1 MLKYKFFIYILLFIT
16 FVSCRYRQ
24 NVTDKKVSIFYFT
37 GNIDT
42 YRQLECEDIEKFSE
56 NTKYDDTL
64 FVKKYVIEQV
74 SQKIKYAKRDTSRC
88 YTNDS
93 PIIYVDIHGMKLC
106 INAKG
111 NICWI
116 KKHGR
121 YELYKIS
128 DKVAYLLKCNSNYYN
143 NMSMNDLFNDYGIK
157 KYGIPN
163 GYKDINAR
171 KDSKRKESYKILVY
185 FN

>member
-56 NTKYDDTL
+56 
-64 FVKKYVIEQV
+64 
-74 SQKIKYAKRDTSRC
+74 
-88 YTNDS
+88 
-93 PIIYVDIHGMKLC
+93 
-106 INAKG
+106 
-111 NICWI
+111 
-116 KKHGR
+116 
-121 YELYKIS
+121 
-128 DKVAYLLKCNSNYYN
+128 
-143 NMSMNDLFNDYGIK
+143 
-157 KYGIPN
+157 
-163 GYKDINAR
+163 KDINAR

>member
-24 NVTDKKVSIFYFT
+24 NVPEKKVSIFYFT

-93 PIIYVDIHGMKLC
+93 PIIYVDVSGS
-106 INAKG
+106 A
-111 NICWI
+111 
-116 KKHGR
+116 
-121 YELYKIS
+121 
-128 DKVAYLLKCNSNYYN
+128 
-143 NMSMNDLFNDYGIK
+143 F
-157 KYGIPN
+157 IPCPL
-163 GYKDINAR
+163 
-171 KDSKRKESYKILVY
+171 S
-185 FN
+185 

>member
-1 MLKYKFFIYILLFIT
+1 MLKYKFSFYILLFII

-24 NVTDKKVSIFYFT
+24 NVPEKKVTIFYFT

-74 SQKIKYAKRDTSRC
+74 SQKIKYAKRDTSRH
-88 YTNDS
+88 YTNNN

-116 KKHGR
+116 KKHDR

-128 DKVAYLLKCNSNYYN
+128 DQVAYLLKCNSNYYN
-143 NMSMNDLFNDYGIK
+143 NMSMNDLFYDYGIK

-163 GYKDINAR
+163 GYKDINAS